1 MREHTYIS
9 SDIFLSDTF
18 LRGFV
23 HTGLG
28 GRKHQCSLIHLA
40 LIVLLGTKSFRNILP
55 LLSGYVIMIWRKI
68 AIVRNKVKGG
78 RRHRT
83 PNT

>member
-55 LLSGYVIMIWRKI
+55 TNGQKSFDGKEYR
-68 AIVRNKVKGG
+68 G
-78 RRHRT
+78 
-83 PNT
+83 